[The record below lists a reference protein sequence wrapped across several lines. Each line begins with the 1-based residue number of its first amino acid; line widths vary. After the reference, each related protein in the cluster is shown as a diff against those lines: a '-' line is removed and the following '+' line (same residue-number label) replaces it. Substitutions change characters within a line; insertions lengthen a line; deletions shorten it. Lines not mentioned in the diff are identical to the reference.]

1 MDKWLPRRA
10 MYSGIF
16 RGLQAILITGACLSE
31 SEAKAITPH
40 SFRHFLVGPARQ
52 LHLKNVVTA
61 EGIEAMGHWQRGSA
75 MPNVYDAS
83 SGVTELSTKVS
94 VLGALSDGWCPTK
107 QGEVV
112 PDYVVPASHP
122 GKVPSWHVAKCII
135 GPAKQPP
142 RPLHGVGFL
151 LQPLVVAHTRRKK
164 LHTSLPFAGKTVCK
178 WWSCGTIEAPSS
190 SAIFGDC
197 VSDIQLIE
205 YDWCRHCKS

>member
-1 MDKWLPRRA
+1 M
-10 MYSGIF
+10 F
-16 RGLQAILITGACLSE
+16 HGLQAILITGVCLSE

-40 SFRHFLVGPARQ
+40 YFRHFLVGPARQ
-52 LHLKNVVTA
+52 LHFKNVVTT

-94 VLGALSDGWCPTK
+94 VLSALSYGWCPAK

-112 PDYVVPASHP
+112 PDYAVPASHP
-122 GKVPSWHVAKCII
+122 GKVPSWQVAKCFNSS
-135 GPAKQPP
+135 AKQPR
-142 RPLHGVGFL
+142 RPVHGSSFL

-164 LHTSLPFAGKTVCK
+164 LHKALPFAGKSMCR

-190 SAIFGDC
+190 SAVFGDN